1 MPSLQWIGK
10 QAVIDHL
17 AHVPTC
23 GLQALPALAYGVAA
37 SGNLI
42 VQGDNLLALKALL
55 PTYRGRVK
63 CIYIDPPY
71 NTGAAGWIY
80 NDNVDAPEIRRWL
93 GEVVGVKGETLD
105 RHDRWLCMMYPRLVL
120 LRELL
125 SADGVIFVSIDDTEV
140 HHLRAVMDEVFGARA
155 HLTTLVWRTAG
166 NFDNQAKIKHCHEYV
181 LAYAPQPALF
191 AYPRVIDPSVGAASK
206 LTRPFIQNTIVKNG
220 PKNPVSVVLLPAG
233 FPASVAS
240 ARIAV
245 RDDIWP
251 HYLDD
256 AEIVD
261 GKLARAVRV
270 TSGWS
275 SKSILRK
282 FIAADFNPVPDSKG
296 QLTRFV
302 LTASGAIESIKQR
315 RQASHVISVLSGLG
329 STQAQSA
336 ALAAMGLKFSFPKPV
351 ALVKYLI
358 SLLDD
363 RDFIVLDSFAG
374 SGTTAQAVLELNAA
388 DGGTRRFVLV
398 EMAADIAREVTAPR
412 VRRVMQAHCDGKGAM
427 APGLAGSFD
436 YYELSAGDQ

>member
-17 AHVPTC
+17 AQVSVRR
-23 GLQALPALAYGVAA
+23 LQALPALAYGAPD

-55 PTYRGRVK
+55 PTHSGRVK

-80 NDNVDAPEIRRWL
+80 NDNVNAPEIRRWL
-93 GEVVGVKGETLD
+93 GEAVGAQGESLD
-105 RHDRWLCMMYPRLVL
+105 RHDRWLCMMYPRLML

-140 HHLRAVMDEVFGARA
+140 HHLRALMDEVFGARA
-155 HLTTLVWRTAG
+155 HLATLVWRTAG

-191 AYPRVIDPSVGAASK
+191 AYPRVIDPSVGAGSK
-206 LTRPFIQNTIVKNG
+206 LTRPFIRNTIVKNG
-220 PKNPVSVVLLPAG
+220 PKNPLSVVLLPAG

-245 RDDIWP
+245 RGDVWP

-256 AEIVD
+256 AEIRD

-270 TSGWS
+270 ASGWS
-275 SKSILRK
+275 SKSILQQ
-282 FIAADFNPVPDSKG
+282 FIAADFGPVPDSKG

-302 LTASGAIESIKQR
+302 ITATGAIESIKQR
-315 RQASHVISVLSGLG
+315 SQASHVLSVLSGLG

-358 SLLDD
+358 SLIED

-388 DGGTRRFVLV
+388 DGGTRRFILV
-398 EMAADIAREVTAPR
+398 EMASDIARNVTAPR
-412 VRRVMQAHCDGKGAM
+412 VRGVMEACCDG
-427 APGLAGSFD
+427 PGSSRAGQAAYD
-436 YYELSAGDQ
+436 YYQLAAAES